1 MCQDQLRKGNDDF
14 MIEDIGRR
22 TFVKRAGQLGGLV
35 LAGSS
40 IEALL
45 AACGGNVST
54 GGGSTP
60 TAGATTVTS
69 NGLKT
74 PGNLQWGADYV
85 SGAPYVFQDPKN
97 PKSIIGFEVEI
108 AAAIAALMNINQAQ
122 QEVCYAN
129 LEQALTNNQVD
140 MVMNGWEQTTD
151 RQKTELFSVPYY
163 RYGQQIVVRV
173 GDSRFTGVTPT
184 DVSVLGGY
192 TVGTGSGYK
201 AETIMNDYNGTNP
214 PKKITIHSYAGNIA
228 FTDLVQNKVDA
239 FFLDLPIAS
248 YYVKGTGPG
257 AQPIPQLTFLGGTLN
272 KDNYYVGFNKSS
284 PRASLLVPEINQA
297 FAILKANGT
306 LYKIYNR
313 WQIWNDDQASIG
325 VMKG

>member
-1 MCQDQLRKGNDDF
+1 

-22 TFVKRAGQLGGLV
+22 TFMKRAGQVSGLA

-60 TAGATTVTS
+60 TAGATTVAS
-69 NGLKT
+69 NGLMT

-85 SGAPYVFQDPKN
+85 SGAPYVFQDPSN
-97 PKSIIGFEVEI
+97 PKILVGFEVEI
-108 AAAIAALMNINQAQ
+108 AVAMAALMRIRQTMV
-122 QEVCYAN
+122 EVCYAN
-129 LEQALTNNQVD
+129 LEQALAGNQID
-140 MVMNGWEQTTD
+140 MVMNGWEKTPD
-151 RQKTELFSVPYY
+151 REKTELFSDPYY
-163 RYGQQIVVRV
+163 RYGQQIVIRV
-173 GDSRFTGVTPT
+173 GDTRFAGVNPT

-192 TVGTGSGYK
+192 TVGTGSGYL
-201 AETIMNDYNGTNP
+201 AETIMDNYNATNP
-214 PKKITIHSYAGNIA
+214 PKKINVHSYAGNIA
-228 FTDLVQNKVDA
+228 FSDLVQHKVDA
-239 FFLDLPIAS
+239 FFLDFPIAA

-257 AQPIPQLTFLGGTLN
+257 ATPIPQLTFLGGTLY

-284 PRASLLVPEINQA
+284 PRAPVLLPEINQT

-306 LYKIYNR
+306 LYKIYTK
-313 WQIWNDDQASIG
+313 WQLWNDDQATIG

>member
-1 MCQDQLRKGNDDF
+1 

-22 TFVKRAGQLGGLV
+22 TFMKRAGQVGGLA

-54 GGGSTP
+54 GGSSTP
-60 TAGATTVTS
+60 TAGATVVTS
-69 NGLKT
+69 NGLMT

-85 SGAPYVFQDPKN
+85 SGAPYVFQDPSN
-97 PKSIIGFEVEI
+97 PKILVGFEVEI
-108 AAAIAALMNINQAQ
+108 AVAMAALMRIKQTMV
-122 QEVCYAN
+122 EVCYAN
-129 LEQALTNNQVD
+129 LEQALAGNQID
-140 MVMNGWEQTTD
+140 MVMNGWEQTPD
-151 RQKTELFSVPYY
+151 RQKTELFSDPYY
-163 RYGQQIVVRV
+163 RYGQQIVIRV
-173 GDSRFTGVTPT
+173 GDTRFAGVNPT

-201 AETIMNDYNGTNP
+201 AEDIMNAYNATNP
-214 PKKITIHSYAGNIA
+214 PKKINVHSYSGNIA
-228 FTDLVQNKVDA
+228 FSDLVQHKVDA
-239 FFLDLPIAS
+239 FFLDFPIAA

-257 AQPIPQLTFLGGTLN
+257 ATPIPQLTFLGGTLN

-284 PRASLLVPEINQA
+284 SRAPILLPEINQA

-306 LYKIYNR
+306 LYKIYTK
-313 WQIWNDDQASIG
+313 WQLWNDDQATIG
-325 VMKG
+325 VTKG